1 MAASHKLMNSGQLS
15 NSTANI
21 YDPSS
26 VTGMVKTV
34 LFHNTNSSTE
44 TVEVYFN
51 NTTDATRMLKVEVE
65 ANDTLEWSLGHMV
78 VVLDAEV
85 LKGKS
90 TTASKVNYFIFG
102 AEE

>member
-1 MAASHKLMNSGQLS
+1 MASHKLMNTGRLS
-15 NSTANI
+15 DSTADI

-26 VTGMVKTV
+26 VTGMVKTI

-51 NTTDATRMLKVEVE
+51 NTTEATRMLKVEIE
-65 ANDTLEWSLGHMV
+65 ANDTLEWSLGHMI

-90 TTASKVNYFIFG
+90 ETNNKVNYFIFG